1 MPRDRGDNM
10 SKRKT
15 IKQVVKEAKG
25 VCSVCGGNATGKTKK
40 VVKIDPSEY
49 FQKDNLCLLCKRCAD
64 EYESDIARF
73 DKFHLVT
80 FPCIF

>member
-1 MPRDRGDNM
+1 MG
-10 SKRKT
+10 KRAT
-15 IKQVVKEAKG
+15 IKQVIKEAKSICY
-25 VCSVCGGNATGKTKK
+25 VCAGSATGKTKK

-73 DKFHLVT
+73 DKFNLVI
-80 FPCIF
+80 FPSIF